1 MSTALFKI
9 VFEGSALP
17 GVEPETAKAN
27 LAQLF
32 KSDLLAIEK
41 LFSGRKVALKR
52 NLPQEKAER
61 YLNALHKAGVDA
73 RIEAEP
79 PQELTLEPLTFEPE
93 PAPDAVHSPYAPP
106 RAEVIDTVAVHGEL
120 KVFSFHG
127 RIGRLRYLAWS
138 LVLFAA
144 LFIPLFITGVMAGF
158 APIFGSLISSV
169 LWIASVVVGLQ
180 ICAQRLHDIGWSA
193 WLALLNL
200 IPGINTLLFLVLVC
214 APGTRGVSQYGAPP
228 PPNTL
233 GVKILASL
241 WLVVVLALAAA
252 FGMGLFAGLM
262 HRYTGGTAL

>member
-9 VFEGSALP
+9 VFEGSPLP

-52 NLPQEKAER
+52 NLPQETAEK
-61 YLNALHKAGVDA
+61 YLNALHRAGVDA

-79 PQELTLEPLTFEPE
+79 PQELALEPLTFEPE
-93 PAPDAVHSPYAPP
+93 PDAAHSPYAPP
-106 RAEVIDTVAVHGEL
+106 RAQVIENVAVQGEL

-127 RIGRLRYLAWS
+127 RIGRLRYLAWT
-138 LVLFAA
+138 LVLIAA
-144 LFIPLFITGVMAGF
+144 MFVPLFVTGVMAAF
-158 APIFGSLISSV
+158 APTLGSLISSA

-200 IPGINTLLFLVLVC
+200 IPGINSLLFLVLAI
-214 APGTRGVSQYGAPP
+214 APGTSGVSQYGAPP

-233 GVKILASL
+233 GVKVLAAL
-241 WLVVVLALAAA
+241 WMVVALALAIA
-252 FGMGLFAGLM
+252 FGMGVFAGLM